1 MIFPRSQTI
10 VVIGFLAMFILL
22 VSFAPKSPMPSP
34 VPFNNQKVYAT
45 ELFAEPDVATN
56 EDDADEGEVVD
67 GTNGEVHV
75 YPQESPLIVIEENY
89 ENTEHQ
95 QPATPPS
102 ANTGADHND
111 DGTNADAYAMTDD
124 DTIFVSVASYRDSL
138 CSNTI
143 ESIYTNASRPDLIY
157 IGLCQQNDPKKD
169 VDCAKDEKLH
179 PEWQS
184 NIRTIRV
191 AHQDAMGPTWA
202 RYLCS
207 TLLDGEKYYL
217 QIDSH
222 CYFSPQWDAKLVKM
236 IKMLKASGV
245 RKPLLS
251 HYTKAHET
259 YFDKND
265 DRETVPTICKS
276 FFNDQKMI
284 SFEGADFVKSKPN
297 EMPRP
302 NPYVAAGMMFGESLF
317 AVEVPFDPN
326 LPYLFVGEEI
336 LHSVRLWTHGWDV
349 FTPNENV
356 IYHFY
361 TRENEPKF
369 WNDVSYNNDADSV
382 NKVRNLLELEE
393 SKAMSPLMA
402 KNLDVYGLGKERTL
416 QQYFDFAGIDKD
428 RKTINFDFCKD
439 PDVFERWEQYR
450 KIPGAAATDPAK
462 SDKQ

>member
-1 MIFPRSQTI
+1 MIPSSQTI
-10 VVIGFLAMFILL
+10 VVIGFLALFILL
-22 VSFAPKSPMPSP
+22 VSFAPSAPLPPP

-45 ELFAEPDVATN
+45 ELFAEQQDDEAVVAQ
-56 EDDADEGEVVD
+56 EDMVD
-67 GTNGEVHV
+67 SEVHV
-75 YPQESPLIVIEENY
+75 YPQENPLIVIEENY
-89 ENTEHQ
+89 ENTEQQ

-102 ANTGADHND
+102 SSTNGSANNNND
-111 DGTNADAYAMTDD
+111 AFAMTDD
-124 DTIFVSVASYRDSL
+124 DTIFVSIASYRDTL
-138 CSNTI
+138 CSSTI
-143 ESIYTNASRPDLIY
+143 ESIYTNAVRPDLIY
-157 IGLCQQNDPKKD
+157 IGLCQQNDPQKD
-169 VDCAKDEKLH
+169 LDCAKDEKLR
-179 PEWQS
+179 PEWQD

-207 TLLDGEKYYL
+207 TLLDEEKYYL

-222 CYFSPQWDAKLVKM
+222 CYFSPEWDAKLVKM

-245 RKPLLS
+245 KKPLLS

-265 DRETVPTICKS
+265 DKESVPTICKS
-276 FFNDQKMI
+276 FFNEQKMI
-284 SFEGADFVKSKPN
+284 SFEGADFVKSRPD

-302 NPYVAAGMMFGESLF
+302 NPYVAAGMMFGESTF
-317 AVEVPFDPN
+317 AQEVPFDPN

-369 WNDVSYNNDADSV
+369 WNDVSYNNDAESV
-382 NKVRNLLELEE
+382 NKVRNLLELED
-393 SKAMSPLMA
+393 SKAMSPMMA
-402 KNLDVYGLGKERTL
+402 KNLEVYGLGKERTL
-416 QQYFDFAGIDKD
+416 QQYFEFAGIDKES
-428 RKTINFDFCKD
+428 KTINFDFCKD
-439 PDVFERWEQYR
+439 PDVFERWEQFR
-450 KIPGAAATDPAK
+450 KIPGDAPEK
-462 SDKQ
+462 PPSK

>member
-1 MIFPRSQTI
+1 MISTTQTI
-10 VVIGFLAMFILL
+10 VALCFLAFFVVL
-22 VSFAPKSPMPSP
+22 VSLAPQTPHPP
-34 VPFNNQKVYAT
+34 PIPFNNKKVYAT
-45 ELFAEPDVATN
+45 EVFEN
-56 EDDADEGEVVD
+56 FQEEDSTEEESDKV
-67 GTNGEVHV
+67 
-75 YPQESPLIVIEENY
+75 QEDIEENY
-89 ENTEHQ
+89 ENQELQ

-102 ANTGADHND
+102 ASEVSNNLMDPYSM
-111 DGTNADAYAMTDD
+111 TND
-124 DTIFVSVASYRDSL
+124 DTIFISVASYRDTS

-143 ESIYTNASRPDLIY
+143 KSIYLNASRPDLIY

-169 VDCAKDEKLH
+169 ADCAKDDQLD

-184 NIRTIRV
+184 HIRSIRV
-191 AHQDAMGPTWA
+191 AHHDAMGPTWA

-207 TLLDGEKYYL
+207 TLLDEERYYL

-222 CYFSPQWDAKLVKM
+222 CTFSPEWDAKLVKM

-251 HYTKAHET
+251 HYTKSHET

-265 DRETVPTICKS
+265 DKESVPTICKS

-284 SFEGADFVKSKPN
+284 SFEGADFVKSKPD
-297 EMPRP
+297 ELPRP
-302 NPYVAAGMMFGESLF
+302 NPYVAAGMMFAESDF
-317 AVEVPFDPN
+317 AREVPFDPN

-361 TRENEPKF
+361 TREDEPKF

-382 NKVRNLLELEE
+382 NKVRNLLDLEDAN
-393 SKAMSPLMA
+393 AMSPMMG
-402 KNLDVYGLGKERTL
+402 KNLNVYGLGKERTL
-416 QQYFDFAGIDKD
+416 QQYFDFAGIDKEK
-428 RKTINFDFCKD
+428 KTINFDFCKEH
-439 PDVFERWEQYR
+439 DVFARWEKFR
-450 KIPGAAATDPAK
+450 DTE
-462 SDKQ
+462 KQPPK